1 LFRKLA
7 QKFETG
13 ISGFKACIY
22 PESSC
27 AATTGQFQPNCYST
41 CSINLRRLEAKL
53 MATRRMFSIH
63 KTAVSKFFVGKLSL
77 CALVVLFFCSLASA
91 QSKLIPGIEVFGG
104 YSHLTFSSSGL
115 GFANSTEMNGWD
127 IAVTLPHIYQ
137 GLGITAD
144 GSADYSTALEQYNY
158 MIGPQY
164 KWELTRFRFIAHV
177 LYGRAQTRVREPGST
192 FTEPSD
198 RQRVIALGGEVD
210 VPLSN
215 RFSIRAVQADYLAAS
230 AFGSNR
236 NSFRFSTGLIVKFGK
251 H

>member
-1 LFRKLA
+1 
-7 QKFETG
+7 
-13 ISGFKACIY
+13 
-22 PESSC
+22 
-27 AATTGQFQPNCYST
+27 
-41 CSINLRRLEAKL
+41 
-53 MATRRMFSIH
+53 MATRRMFSIQ
-63 KTAVSKFFVGKLSL
+63 TIAVSRKFSVGTFSV
-77 CALVVLFFCSLASA
+77 CALAVVFLSSLASA
-91 QSKLIPGIEVFGG
+91 QSKLLPGIEVFGG

-115 GFANSTEMNGWD
+115 GFKNRTEMNGWD
-127 IAVTLPHIYQ
+127 VALTIPHIYQ

-144 GSADYSTALEQYNY
+144 ASGDYSTALEQYNY

-164 KWELTRFRFIAHV
+164 KWEFSRFRFIAHG

-192 FTEPSD
+192 FIEPSD

-210 VPLSN
+210 VPVSD

-236 NSFRFSTGLIVKFGK
+236 SSFRFSTGLIVKFGK

>member
-1 LFRKLA
+1 
-7 QKFETG
+7 
-13 ISGFKACIY
+13 
-22 PESSC
+22 
-27 AATTGQFQPNCYST
+27 
-41 CSINLRRLEAKL
+41 
-53 MATRRMFSIH
+53 MATRRMFSIQ
-63 KTAVSKFFVGKLSL
+63 KSAVSSKFSIGKLFV
-77 CALVVLFFCSLASA
+77 CALVLFFSSFAFG

-104 YSHLTFSSSGL
+104 YSHLSFSSSGL
-115 GFANSTEMNGWD
+115 GFNNWTQMNGWD
-127 IAVTLPHIYQ
+127 VAITLPHIYQ

-144 GSADYSTALEQYNY
+144 ASGDYSTALEQYNY

-164 KWELTRFRFIAHV
+164 KWEFSKFRLIAHG
-177 LYGRAQTRVREPGST
+177 LYGRAQTRIRQPGST

-210 VPLSN
+210 VPVSD
-215 RFSIRAVQADYLAAS
+215 RFAIRAVQADYLAAS

>member
-1 LFRKLA
+1 
-7 QKFETG
+7 
-13 ISGFKACIY
+13 
-22 PESSC
+22 
-27 AATTGQFQPNCYST
+27 
-41 CSINLRRLEAKL
+41 
-53 MATRRMFSIH
+53 MATRRMFSIQ
-63 KTAVSKFFVGKLSL
+63 KIAVSRKLSIWKL
-77 CALVVLFFCSLASA
+77 SICALLMFAFSSFATA
-91 QSKLIPGIEVFGG
+91 QRQLVPGIEVFGG
-104 YSHLTFSSSGL
+104 YSHLSFSSSGL
-115 GFANSTEMNGWD
+115 GFANWTQMNGWD
-127 IAVTLPHIYQ
+127 FAVTIPHIYQ

-144 GSADYSTALEQYNY
+144 ASGDYSTVLEQYNY

-164 KWELTRFRFIAHV
+164 KWEFSRFRFIAHG
-177 LYGRAQTRVREPGST
+177 LYGRAQTRVRQPGST

-210 VPLSN
+210 VPISD

>member
-1 LFRKLA
+1 
-7 QKFETG
+7 
-13 ISGFKACIY
+13 
-22 PESSC
+22 
-27 AATTGQFQPNCYST
+27 
-41 CSINLRRLEAKL
+41 
-53 MATRRMFSIH
+53 MATRRMFSIQ
-63 KTAVSKFFVGKLSL
+63 KIAVSRKFSVGTLSV
-77 CALVVLFFCSLASA
+77 CALAVLFFSSLASA

-127 IAVTLPHIYQ
+127 VALTIPHIYQ

-144 GSADYSTALEQYNY
+144 ASGDYSTALEQYNY

-164 KWELTRFRFIAHV
+164 KWEFNRFRFVGHV

-192 FTEPSD
+192 FIEPSD

-210 VPLSN
+210 VPLSD

-236 NSFRFSTGLIVKFGK
+236 SSFRFSTGLIVKFGK